1 VLPGVVAIE
10 LVVAQSEQAAVC
22 VSRLAGYPT
31 GFEFELRTMVAPGAD
46 PALDPMLFGPHRM
59 RARQAAGH
67 DRADQE
73 LRFGVQFSD
82 GGKATNTGIAGR
94 LDEPPVGP
102 VMHSGG
108 GGGGGG
114 DWRQTEWVWP
124 LPPPGSLWFVCQWPA
139 AGIPLS
145 RAEIDAGTILDASA
159 RARTIFPG
167 AESSWGGASVS
178 SVTFG
183 AQRVQPQAPSR
194 SEGEA
199 PRST

>member
-1 VLPGVVAIE
+1 VVAIE
-10 LVVAQSEQAAVC
+10 LVLARSEQTAVC

-31 GFEFELRTMVAPGAD
+31 GFEFELRTMVAAGAD
-46 PALDPMLFGPHRM
+46 RDLDPMLFGPHRM
-59 RARQAAGH
+59 RVRRAAGR
-67 DRADQE
+67 DLLDEE

-82 GGKATNTGIAGR
+82 GGKATNTSAIGH
-94 LDEPPVGP
+94 LDDPPVGP
-102 VMHSGG
+102 VMHGGG

-145 RAEIDAGTILDASA
+145 RAEIDAQLILDASA

-167 AESSWGGASVS
+167 GESSWGSASVS
-178 SVTFG
+178 SVTLG
-183 AQRVQPQAPSR
+183 AQQVHHQEPAS
-194 SEGEA
+194 GEVKA